1 MAISAMAEHMK
12 ITKAQLLELR
22 DACLAYTVTGEGGDP
37 SLSTI
42 SRRDFHKAMSEAAV
56 PKSDREILD
65 GLFTMWDKV
74 GDERADTMLFITGIS
89 PLASVLDI
97 NTKLQ
102 FSFQVYDIDRSGV
115 LTPGDMESV
124 FAAVNATASYL
135 GDAVMT
141 SQQIEIVV
149 EDVFKSP
156 TSAMT
161 KDTIIF
167 DDHIDEIASHP
178 CVLQFASGGG
188 AMRYGSK

>member
-1 MAISAMAEHMK
+1 MAEHMK
-12 ITKAQLLELR
+12 ITKAEMLELR

-37 SLSTI
+37 TLSTI
-42 SRRDFHKAMSEAAV
+42 CRRDFHKAMSKADV
-56 PKSDREILD
+56 PKTDREILD

-74 GDERADTMLFITGIS
+74 GEDRADTMMFMTGIS

-97 NTKLQ
+97 KTKLR
-102 FSFQVYDIDRSGV
+102 FAFEIYDIDRSEA
-115 LTPGDMESV
+115 LTPGDMEAI
-124 FAAVNATASYL
+124 FAAINATASYL

-156 TSAMT
+156 TFAMT

-167 DDHIDEIASHP
+167 ADHINEIASHP
-178 CVLQFASGGG
+178 MVVQFSSGGG
-188 AMRYGSK
+188 IMRYGSK